1 MKATELRI
9 GNWVEWN
16 YEESSDGNAYPV
28 EYGYELDDIK
38 NNPNIVK
45 PIPLTEG
52 WLEGFGFEYD
62 ENDDW
67 FVFESN
73 KGVSFSMDKNGVMY
87 YFGNL
92 EPLWVDILSKIKYV
106 HQLQNLY
113 FALTGEE
120 LQTEETDQKVN

>member
-1 MKATELRI
+1 MDAKELRI
-9 GNWVEWN
+9 GNWVHTGSFHISKLQGHHQYLPEWHK
-16 YEESSDGNAYPV
+16 YAFKFE
-28 EYGYELDDIK
+28 
-38 NNPNIVK
+38 
-45 PIPLTEG
+45 PIPLTEE
-52 WLEGFGFEYD
+52 WLERFGFEYD

-73 KGVSFSMDKNGVMY
+73 KEVSFSMDKNGVMY

-120 LQTEETDQKVN
+120 LNQNK